1 MGSEEGRAMGDVSKT
16 PLPGV
21 GVRHDFTSRSGE
33 HLGVISHRSGVKDL
47 LVYDHDDPDSC
58 SVVLRLEDDDVR
70 TLADILGGSQ
80 VTEDVTR
87 LQSIA
92 GLTIDWIPVTGGSR
106 CMGRR
111 LADLGVYD
119 DLGAS
124 IVAVVRGD
132 ETFASPGPDFTL
144 IDGDTAV
151 AVGTPDAVRR
161 LFEVLRGP
169 VDATPKGA

>member
-1 MGSEEGRAMGDVSKT
+1 MGDVSKT

-33 HLGVISHRSGVKDL
+33 RLGVISHRSGDKDL

-58 SVVLRLEDDDVR
+58 AMVLRLGDDDVR

-80 VTEDVTR
+80 VTEDLTR
-87 LQSIA
+87 LQSLA
-92 GLTIDWIPVTGGSR
+92 GLTIDWIPVTGGAH
-106 CMGRR
+106 CTGRR

-124 IVAVVRGD
+124 IVAVVRGE
-132 ETFASPGPDFTL
+132 ETIASPGPEFRL
-144 IDGDTAV
+144 LDGDTAV
-151 AVGTPDAVRR
+151 AVGTPAAVRR

-169 VDATPKGA
+169 VDAAPKGA

>member
-1 MGSEEGRAMGDVSKT
+1 MGDVSKT

-21 GVRHDFTSRSGE
+21 GVRHDFTTGAGE
-33 HLGVISHRSGVKDL
+33 QLGVISHRSGHKDL

-58 SVVLRLEDDDVR
+58 RLVLRLEEDDVR

-80 VTEDVTR
+80 VTEEVTR

-106 CMGRR
+106 CTGRR
-111 LADLGVYD
+111 LADLGVFD

-132 ETFASPGPDFTL
+132 ETFASPGAEFML
-144 IDGDTAV
+144 LDGDTAV
-151 AVGTPDAVRR
+151 AVGTPEAVKR
-161 LFEVLRGP
+161 LFTALRGP
-169 VDATPKGA
+169 VEAAPTGS

>member
-1 MGSEEGRAMGDVSKT
+1 MSDVSKT
-16 PLPGV
+16 LLPGV

-33 HLGVISHRSGVKDL
+33 RLGVISHRSGHKDL

-58 SVVLRLEDDDVR
+58 ALVLRLEDDDVR

-80 VTEDVTR
+80 VTEDLTR

-106 CMGRR
+106 CTGRR
-111 LADLGVYD
+111 LADIGVYD

-124 IVAVVRGD
+124 IVAVVRGE
-132 ETFASPGPDFTL
+132 ETFASPGPEFTL
-144 IDGDTAV
+144 HDGDTAV
-151 AVGTPDAVRR
+151 AVGTPQAVRR

-169 VDATPKGA
+169 VETAPTGA

>member
-1 MGSEEGRAMGDVSKT
+1 MGDVSKT

-33 HLGVISHRSGVKDL
+33 RLGVISHRSGVKDL

-58 SVVLRLEDDDVR
+58 GLVLRLEDDDVR

-80 VTEDVTR
+80 VTEDVTK

-92 GLTIDWIPVTGGSR
+92 GLSIDWIPVTGGAR
-106 CMGRR
+106 CTGRR

-132 ETFASPGPDFTL
+132 QTFPSPGPEFMLLND
-144 IDGDTAV
+144 DTAV
-151 AVGTPDAVRR
+151 AVGTPEAIKR
-161 LFEVLRGP
+161 LFELLRGP
-169 VDATPKGA
+169 VEAAPTSA

>member
-1 MGSEEGRAMGDVSKT
+1 MGDVSKT

-21 GVRHDFTSRSGE
+21 GVRHDFTTGSGE
-33 HLGVISHRSGVKDL
+33 QLGVISHRSGHKDL
-47 LVYDHDDPDSC
+47 LVYDRDDPDSC
-58 SVVLRLEDDDVR
+58 RLVLRLEEDDVR

-80 VTEDVTR
+80 VTEDVTK

-106 CMGRR
+106 CTGRR
-111 LADLGVYD
+111 LADLGVFD

-132 ETFASPGPDFTL
+132 ETFASPGPEFML
-144 IDGDTAV
+144 LDGDTAV
-151 AVGTPDAVRR
+151 AVGTPEAVKR
-161 LFEVLRGP
+161 LFKVLRGP
-169 VDATPKGA
+169 METAPTTGA